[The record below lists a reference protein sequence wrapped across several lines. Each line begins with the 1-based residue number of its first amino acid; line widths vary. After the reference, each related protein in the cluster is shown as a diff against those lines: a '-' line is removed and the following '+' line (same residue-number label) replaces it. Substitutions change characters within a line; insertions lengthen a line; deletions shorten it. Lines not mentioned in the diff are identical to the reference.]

1 MRAAGGRGARAGAGR
16 RAVQA
21 VGAGQLARA
30 RAEGGRLPR
39 PRLVTQTRRGLG
51 GRGEVLGDLDVA
63 VGGHLVLEQQRL
75 PPLLGQGSLPR
86 RAAACNRG
94 HLIARTWPLL
104 PLTSGQFSLVPL
116 K

>member
-39 PRLVTQTRRGLG
+39 PGPRLVTQTRRGLG

-94 HLIARTWPLL
+94 H
-104 PLTSGQFSLVPL
+104 
-116 K
+116 

>member
-30 RAEGGRLPR
+30 RAEGGRLP
-39 PRLVTQTRRGLG
+39 LTQTRRGLG

-116 K
+116 N